1 MVIRQNETR
10 YATGIRTAIRDF
22 IAAHPIAA
30 PAISSG
36 KLYETENARLLRRY
50 FYEALDHGRAYY
62 LYGAPGT
69 QKTYVLQHLIAELNR
84 SEIAKNG
91 EGRRAYY
98 VYVRQGIH
106 SLDLMKRV
114 AESCGAVGMGT
125 VDRILRNLRFDLSQ
139 RKVLLV
145 FDEAQHLSIECLET
159 IRELLDQP
167 PHCGLLFAG
176 THELEAIFTRQTLEL
191 GVCRE

>member
-1 MVIRQNETR
+1 MEFFNS
-10 YATGIRTAIRDF
+10 TGWACYVRVDYFRFARDSGICLLYTSF

-30 PAISSG
+30 PVVNSG
-36 KLYETENARLLRRY
+36 KLYQTENARLLRQY

-84 SEIAKNG
+84 SEIANNG

-114 AESCGAVGMGT
+114 AQSCGAIGMGT
-125 VDRILRNLRFDLSQ
+125 VDRILRNLRFDLGQ

-145 FDEAQHLSIECLET
+145 FDEALSLIH
-159 IRELLDQP
+159 I
-167 PHCGLLFAG
+167 
-176 THELEAIFTRQTLEL
+176 
-191 GVCRE
+191 